1 MSWRRQQGEGG
12 SHSGYYSQPWKNH
25 WSSLQKKRKPQD
37 HSVSVPAWEKQFCM
51 RAGSVPWGKL
61 VETKKYLSLH
71 KNIVQWND
79 SAAEEAFNDAKSWFW
94 AEINGLPC
102 NISLPDP
109 DAYIDD
115 VDWSSSNID
124 PEVILDL
131 ERSREPKPYYYD
143 HGQTLDPEDVVII
156 GLHQTVSNETVACT
170 WGDFEEDLK
179 NKENVH
185 ENPWEPASGH
195 QSKAAAMGGGW
206 GSNTCNKWENNYSRD
221 EWKYGSRKTS
231 YYGRGGHG
239 VSWGNFKSDVNGGSW
254 WQNSRYKISTRFL
267 GDDGYQKAG
276 GRWRKEEQSSR
287 W

>member
-1 MSWRRQQGEGG
+1 MSWRRQQGKVGD
-12 SHSGYYSQPWKNH
+12 HSGCYSQPWKNH

-37 HSVSVPAWEKQFCM
+37 HSLSVPGWEKQFCM

-61 VETKKYLSLH
+61 VETKKYMLSLH

-79 SAAEEAFNDAKSWFW
+79 SAGEEAFNDAKSRFW
-94 AEINGLPC
+94 AEINGLSC

-143 HGQTLDPEDVVII
+143 NGETLDPEAVVII
-156 GLHQTVSNETVACT
+156 GLHLTVSNKTVACT
-170 WGDFEEDLK
+170 GWGDSEEDLK
-179 NKENVH
+179 NKENIH

-195 QSKAAAMGGGW
+195 QSKAAARVKDGAATLVTSGRIIAHVINGRLVIVIMEEVIMEFLGEISSPIKLEGGG
-206 GSNTCNKWENNYSRD
+206 GRRNKVHVGD
-221 EWKYGSRKTS
+221 EIT
-231 YYGRGGHG
+231 
-239 VSWGNFKSDVNGGSW
+239 
-254 WQNSRYKISTRFL
+254 
-267 GDDGYQKAG
+267 
-276 GRWRKEEQSSR
+276 
-287 W
+287 